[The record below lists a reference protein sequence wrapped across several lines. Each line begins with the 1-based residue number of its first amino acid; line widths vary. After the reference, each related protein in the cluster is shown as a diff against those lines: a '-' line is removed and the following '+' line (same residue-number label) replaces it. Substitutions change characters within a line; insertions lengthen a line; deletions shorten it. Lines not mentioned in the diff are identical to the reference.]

1 MQDNRTFE
9 CMTNREE
16 ETSRSVTVQSR
27 RRKLH
32 RVPIQL
38 RQGKKQIYEPVVVP
52 LGPYHHRLHPQSHLV
67 EPLKNKLKDIVC
79 GDFTSK
85 SLFLCS
91 ICARLDEIRYFYGGA
106 DGYTDGEL
114 AEMMLR
120 DACFLICYIERG
132 ETFNLI
138 FQRLGVSG
146 VLFMARD
153 MFMLENQIP
162 LWLISLIH
170 PDHNSLLCQY
180 LSYNN
185 FGDNRLTQLPWANGR
200 GEEPLHLLE
209 ALCTSLFLDETQEY
223 SSNLLRLVKK
233 CNNLYTGKQGSRTN
247 WQMMNTP
254 FWSATDLKAK
264 GVHFRRSSY
273 CLTDIKFES
282 FAWYAELHLP
292 FFYITYNSKVF
303 FSNAIAFEMS
313 PETDTNMGVTAY
325 FNFMKIM
332 ISNAKDVKVLREKDI
347 LYSMLANDEEVVEM
361 VKSIDTYGFA
371 SNFFFSDV
379 NMRIEKHC
387 TSKARTWM
395 AELIN
400 TNFRS
405 PWSVIA
411 LAAATFLL
419 CLTFI
424 QTYFTINPT
433 N

>member
-282 FAWYAELHLP
+282 FAC
-292 FFYITYNSKVF
+292 
-303 FSNAIAFEMS
+303 
-313 PETDTNMGVTAY
+313 
-325 FNFMKIM
+325 
-332 ISNAKDVKVLREKDI
+332 NAKDVKVLREKDI

>member
-1 MQDNRTFE
+1 
-9 CMTNREE
+9 MTNREE
-16 ETSRSVTVQSR
+16 ETSGSVTVGIQSR
-27 RRKLH
+27 RRMLH

-38 RQGKKQIYEPVVVP
+38 RQDKKQIYEPVVVP

-67 EPLKNKLKDIVC
+67 EPLKDELQDIVC
-79 GDFTSK
+79 GDASRK
-85 SLFLCS
+85 GFLLS
-91 ICARLDEIRYFYGGA
+91 NISERIDEIRYFYGGA
-106 DGYTDGEL
+106 DGYADGEL

-120 DACFLICYIERG
+120 DACFLICYIG
-132 ETFNLI
+132 EDETYNLI
-138 FQRLGVSG
+138 CQRLGMSG
-146 VLFMARD
+146 VLFMFRD
-153 MFMLENQIP
+153 MFMLENQVP

-170 PDHNSLLCQY
+170 PDHDSLLCQY
-180 LSYNN
+180 LSYNI
-185 FGDNRLTQLPWANGR
+185 FGDDRLTQLPWADGR

-209 ALCTSLFLDETQEY
+209 AMHGTSFILDETQEN
-223 SSNLLRLVKK
+223 SSNLLRLVKQ
-233 CNNLYTGKQGSRTN
+233 CNNLNTRKQGSRTN

-325 FNFMKIM
+325 FNFMKIL
-332 ISNAKDVKVLREKDI
+332 INNAGDVKVLREKGI

-361 VKSIDTYGFA
+361 VKSIDTYGFPDDCV
-371 SNFFFSDV
+371 FSDV

>member
-1 MQDNRTFE
+1 
-9 CMTNREE
+9 MTNTEE
-16 ETSRSVTVQSR
+16 ETSRSVTVGIQSR
-27 RRKLH
+27 RCKLH
-32 RVPIQL
+32 RVQIQL
-38 RQGKKQIYEPVVVP
+38 RQDKKQIYEPVVVP
-52 LGPYHHRLHPQSHLV
+52 LGPYHQRLHPQSHLV
-67 EPLKNKLKDIVC
+67 EPLKNKLKDIDC
-79 GDFTSK
+79 GDLTSK
-85 SLFLCS
+85 SFFLS
-91 ICARLDEIRYFYGGA
+91 TICVRLDEIRYFYGGA
-106 DGYTDGEL
+106 DGYMDGEL
-114 AEMMLR
+114 AEMMFR
-120 DACFLICYIERG
+120 DVCFLICYIER
-132 ETFNLI
+132 
-138 FQRLGVSG
+138 LGVFG
-146 VLFMARD
+146 VLFMVRD

-170 PDHNSLLCQY
+170 LNHNSLLCQY

-185 FGDNRLTQLPWANGR
+185 FGDNRMTQLPWANGR

-209 ALCTSLFLDETQEY
+209 AVRGISFILDETQEN

-233 CNNLYTGKQGSRTN
+233 CNNLNTRKQDSRTN

-254 FWSATDLKAK
+254 LWSATDLKAK

-292 FFYITYNSKVF
+292 FFYITYS
-303 FSNAIAFEMS
+303 
-313 PETDTNMGVTAY
+313 
-325 FNFMKIM
+325 
-332 ISNAKDVKVLREKDI
+332 L
-347 LYSMLANDEEVVEM
+347 LANDEEVVEM
-361 VKSIDTYGFA
+361 VKSVDTYGFA
-371 SNFFFSDV
+371 GDCHFRDV
-379 NMRIEKHC
+379 NMSIEKHC

-405 PWSVIA
+405 PWTVIA
-411 LAAATFLL
+411 LAAATLLL